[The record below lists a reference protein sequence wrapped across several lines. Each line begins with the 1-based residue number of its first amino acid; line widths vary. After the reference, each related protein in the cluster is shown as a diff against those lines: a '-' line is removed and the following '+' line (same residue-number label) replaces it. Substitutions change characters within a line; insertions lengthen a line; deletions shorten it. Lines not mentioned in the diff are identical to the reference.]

1 MPVRESDFPFL
12 PKRVLLGASC
22 FRFLPPYFAQ
32 RPKALPPFS
41 PVSGTGAGHRRGPG
55 ILSRFPS
62 AGRDSRIRRRC
73 RFQSRSPSSPHAYVF
88 YLHAS
93 LRMHVY
99 LSLYNRRHSEIHMT
113 KLVLTSEMQTVP
125 DSNHSSGLPGCGLAV
140 ACLKLW
146 DGSGLPRGAGCLF
159 LMAFFSRFSRKR
171 NPY

>member
-1 MPVRESDFPFL
+1 MCFWRRLAFASFFPTL
-12 PKRVLLGASC
+12 PSGLKHC
-22 FRFLPPYFAQ
+22 
-32 RPKALPPFS
+32 PPFS

-125 DSNHSSGLPGCGLAV
+125 DSNHSSGLPGCGLAI

-159 LMAFFSRFSRKR
+159 LMAFCSRFSRKG